1 MRRENSKFISSLY
14 FRGLFPNVIAV
25 LGGTVNVFFDGIF
38 IGRKLG
44 DAGLESVN
52 QCLPVYLLLCTVG
65 SLYASGASFLSAHA
79 IGENDVEEGKRIF
92 QGVLLDALLVGGG
105 FCLLGFVFAGPLAKL
120 LGTAVSI
127 PYVYL
132 YLRITMIGGIAKI
145 MLYIPY
151 FYLRLEGRDK
161 QCMTAMLTMT
171 VLNIVLDYILL
182 FPLDFGIGGA
192 AWASVTATVVAA
204 GMSFFFLLSGNGT
217 FRLGFQKLHMS
228 DRAAVFRFGSP
239 MAVNNMLSSARI
251 FVVNLILGSM
261 GIGGLVSV
269 FAIANNLNEF
279 SICIQNGVPQTG
291 AAMAGI
297 FYGEKD
303 SKSVRAVVNI
313 ELLSGIALSFLS
325 GAVLFLFPA
334 QIGRLFG
341 SSADCGFAVR
351 CLAVS
356 LVFATMNSVMSYS
369 YNAVGQL
376 AAANMVTVSR
386 GFAATAVFALLFRGL
401 GERIWLFYPCAEIS
415 TFLLLTACSFLFAK
429 KKCLTPF
436 YLLDDTLERSGNATS
451 FAVACND
458 VDICE
463 ASEKIRY
470 FCGDNHFT
478 DKETMTISLALEEL
492 LTIITH
498 ESCPPDGFMDVR
510 VLAWDEK
517 RIIRIR
523 SGGRRYNPVEAQ
535 DGSLMYIGVKMI
547 CALAERTEYLSA
559 LGVNTL
565 IIYI

>member
-297 FYGEKD
+297 FYGERIL
-303 SKSVRAVVNI
+303 RA
-313 ELLSGIALSFLS
+313 SG
-325 GAVLFLFPA
+325 
-334 QIGRLFG
+334 R
-341 SSADCGFAVR
+341 
-351 CLAVS
+351 
-356 LVFATMNSVMSYS
+356 
-369 YNAVGQL
+369 
-376 AAANMVTVSR
+376 
-386 GFAATAVFALLFRGL
+386 
-401 GERIWLFYPCAEIS
+401 
-415 TFLLLTACSFLFAK
+415 
-429 KKCLTPF
+429 
-436 YLLDDTLERSGNATS
+436 
-451 FAVACND
+451 
-458 VDICE
+458 
-463 ASEKIRY
+463 
-470 FCGDNHFT
+470 
-478 DKETMTISLALEEL
+478 
-492 LTIITH
+492 
-498 ESCPPDGFMDVR
+498 
-510 VLAWDEK
+510 
-517 RIIRIR
+517 
-523 SGGRRYNPVEAQ
+523 
-535 DGSLMYIGVKMI
+535 
-547 CALAERTEYLSA
+547 
-559 LGVNTL
+559 
-565 IIYI
+565 